1 MGHDVNSG
9 VSEANESADN
19 QLGPE
24 PPRAPK
30 LRPGPAGGARE
41 RNRRER
47 TRALTSAALGLFLE
61 RGIDGA
67 SIDQIAKAAGIGKA
81 TFYAYFADKEELL
94 ATLLKPFRENALAA
108 MDRCHDALTVATHFD
123 HMRASSIQMGTDL
136 YGVFLDNLDVLRLL
150 LQESRGPGVGARRPV
165 RALYDDIVERA
176 VQHNRTALERGLIR
190 PIHPRVS
197 ALINL
202 GAIERLGMGFLR
214 GDDLGDPVAAV
225 RSLLDVSLAGL
236 EPVAASS

>member
-1 MGHDVNSG
+1 MAPRRENPQV
-9 VSEANESADN
+9 
-19 QLGPE
+19 E
-24 PPRAPK
+24 PPRAPT

-47 TRALTSAALGLFLE
+47 TRDLTGAALGLFLE

-67 SIDQIAKAAGIGKA
+67 SIEQIAKAAGVGKA
-81 TFYAYFADKEELL
+81 TFYAYFAEKEELL
-94 ATLLKPFRENALAA
+94 ATLLAPFRDNALAA
-108 MDRCHDALTVATHFD
+108 MDRCHDHLALATNFD
-123 HMRASSIQMGTDL
+123 HMRAACVQLGVDL
-136 YGVFLDNLDVLRLL
+136 YAAFLDNLDVLRLL

-165 RALYDDIVERA
+165 RALYDDIVDRA

-202 GAIERLGMGFLR
+202 GAIERLGMGFLC
-214 GDDLGDPVAAV
+214 GDDLGDPGAAV
-225 RSLLDVSLAGL
+225 RSLVEGLLAGL
-236 EPVAASS
+236 EPVAKNR

>member
-1 MGHDVNSG
+1 MEMARSR
-9 VSEANESADN
+9 EK
-19 QLGPE
+19 LGPE

-47 TRALTSAALGLFLE
+47 TAAIASAALRLFLD

-81 TFYAYFADKEELL
+81 TFYAYFTDKEELL
-94 ATLLKPFRENALAA
+94 ATMLAPFRDNAIDA
-108 MDRCHDALTVATHFD
+108 MDRCHGELAIATDFG
-123 HMRASSIQMGTDL
+123 HMRAACIQLGTDL

-165 RALYDDIVERA
+165 RGLYDDIVERA
-176 VQHNRTALERGLIR
+176 VQHNQTALDRGLIR

-197 ALINL
+197 AFINL

-214 GDDLGDPVAAV
+214 GDDLGDPAGAV
-225 RSLLDVSLAGL
+225 RSLVDVLLAGL
-236 EPVAASS
+236 EPVGP